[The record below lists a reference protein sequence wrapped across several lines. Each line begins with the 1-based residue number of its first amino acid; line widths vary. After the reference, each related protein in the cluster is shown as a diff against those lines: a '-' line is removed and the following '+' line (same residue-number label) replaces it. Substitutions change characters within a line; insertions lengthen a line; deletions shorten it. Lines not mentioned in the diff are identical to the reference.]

1 MIKEK
6 LTTEKIKK
14 NLDEVLQMP
23 NDTENKVERKR
34 QLLQLKCRH
43 RQLAFYKNDDVEG
56 IINEELQLID
66 DLDKLTNEAPEE
78 TFLPKAKARMKV
90 IASTCMAVFRR
101 AGVSFANI
109 DIITAAKLISFL
121 SGYSVTNIRN
131 YLSNETSFLPTD
143 LEAVKAQALLLAMGI
158 SEKIVM

>member
-1 MIKEK
+1 MKEEK
-6 LTTEKIKK
+6 LTSEQIKR
-14 NLDEVLQMP
+14 NLDEVLKTTT
-23 NDTENKVERKR
+23 DKVEKKTK
-34 QLLQLKCRH
+34 LLQLRCRH
-43 RQLAFYKNDDVEG
+43 RQLAYLENDDVEG

-90 IASTCMAVFRR
+90 IASTCMAVFRC

-131 YLSNETSFLPTD
+131 YLSNETSFLPND
-143 LEAVKAQALLLAMGI
+143 MEAAKAQALLLAMGI

>member
-1 MIKEK
+1 MKEEK
-6 LTTEKIKK
+6 LTSEQIKR
-14 NLDEVLQMP
+14 NLDEVLKTTT
-23 NDTENKVERKR
+23 DKVEKKTK
-34 QLLQLKCRH
+34 LLQLRCRH
-43 RQLAFYKNDDVEG
+43 RQLAYYENDDVEG

-90 IASTCMAVFRR
+90 IASTCMAVFRC

-109 DIITAAKLISFL
+109 DIITAARLISFL

-131 YLSNETSFLPTD
+131 YISNETSFLPTD

>member
-1 MIKEK
+1 MEV
-6 LTTEKIKK
+6 LTTEQMRRR
-14 NLDEVLQMP
+14 LDEIMAAKNNEKDKIEKKMALVELRCRCLQSTYYEAGDIV
-23 NDTENKVERKR
+23 N
-34 QLLQLKCRH
+34 
-43 RQLAFYKNDDVEG
+43 Y
-56 IINEELQLID
+56 INEELQLID
-66 DLDKLTNEAPEE
+66 ELDKLTKEAPEE

-158 SEKIVM
+158 SERIVM

>member
-1 MIKEK
+1 MKEEK
-6 LTTEKIKK
+6 LTSEQIKR
-14 NLDEVLQMP
+14 NLDEVLKTTT
-23 NDTENKVERKR
+23 DKVEKKTK
-34 QLLQLKCRH
+34 LLQLRCRH
-43 RQLAFYKNDDVEG
+43 RQLTYYENGDVEG

-66 DLDKLTNEAPEE
+66 DLDKLTSEAPEE

>member
-1 MIKEK
+1 MEV
-6 LTTEKIKK
+6 LTTEQMRRR
-14 NLDEVLQMP
+14 LDEIMAAKNNEKDKIEKKMALVELRCRCLQSTYYEAGDIV
-23 NDTENKVERKR
+23 N
-34 QLLQLKCRH
+34 
-43 RQLAFYKNDDVEG
+43 Y
-56 IINEELQLID
+56 INEELQLID
-66 DLDKLTNEAPEE
+66 ELDKLTKEAPEE